1 MIEVQCMHIHKR
13 HRWIAKEEVLAIC
26 FFGQLDGHILLV
38 MIRCVCQLT
47 TISGSNF
54 NRTRHVLI
62 TLIVVV
68 IFGIWF
74 RQTNGQLFSFFVTK
88 TINHISFADIEGLY

>member
-1 MIEVQCMHIHKR
+1 MHIHKR

-38 MIRCVCQLT
+38 MIRCVCQLI
-47 TISGSNF
+47 TISRSNA
-54 NRTRHVLI
+54 NRTRLI
-62 TLIVVV
+62 ALIVVV

-74 RQTNGQLFSFFVTK
+74 RQTNGQLFTFFVTK
-88 TINHISFADIEGLY
+88 TINHISFADVEGLY